1 MTQQK
6 KKKVQALIL
15 AGGKGTRLRPLTL
28 ATPKPVVPLANRPF
42 LVYQLDMLRRAGIR
56 DAVLS
61 LSYRPADVRR
71 IMKDSCPRGVSL
83 DFVVEDEP
91 LGTGGAVRYA
101 ARGRR
106 GTLVVLN
113 GDILIDIDLRA
124 VLERHRRSGAL
135 ATIVLTRVKDPTVYG
150 LVETDSEGLV
160 RGFLEKPSWE
170 EVTCDTINAGIYV
183 IEEELLRYLPPR
195 PCSIEREFFPE
206 LVRQGEPFY
215 AFTHEGYWLDIGTS
229 VKYLQAHR
237 DLLGGLVRSFPG
249 YRRKGTGLWSA
260 PGVKTGFRFTR
271 HGEAMLGPRTAIGR
285 DVRFTGTVVLGPNA
299 KIGDNVSLDDC
310 VLWDGVE
317 IGEGAKLRGCILGDG
332 VRIGAHAHLAGHVVL
347 GEQAVIP
354 EYSHMSGGSGGNT
367 A

>member
-1 MTQQK
+1 MTKQR

-28 ATPKPVVPLANRPF
+28 TTPKPVVPLANRPF

-61 LSYRPADVRR
+61 LSYRPDDVRR
-71 IMKDSCPRGVSL
+71 IMKENCPRGVSL
-83 DFVVEDEP
+83 DYVVEDEP

-113 GDILIDIDLRA
+113 GDVLIDINLRA

-206 LVRQGEPFY
+206 LVKQGEPFY
-215 AFTHEGYWLDIGTS
+215 SFTHDGYWLDIGTS
-229 VKYLQAHR
+229 VKYLQGHR
-237 DLLGGLVRSFPG
+237 DLLGGLVRSFSG
-249 YRRKGTGLWSA
+249 YRRKGAGLWIA
-260 PGVKTGFRFTR
+260 PGAKTGARFTL
-271 HGEAMLGPRTAIGR
+271 HGEAMLGRAAVIGK
-285 DVRFTGTVVLGPNA
+285 DVSFAGTVVLGPNA
-299 KIGDNVSLDDC
+299 VIGDNVSLANC

-332 VRIGAHAHLAGHVVL
+332 VRVGGHAHLAGHVVL
-347 GEQAVIP
+347 GERSVIP
-354 EYSHMSGGSGGNT
+354 EYSRMSGGSEGNS